1 VIGCEDRL
9 RNYLYCVEW
18 GLKLYSNQP
27 TLHVTHGRGSVHS
40 PRRCD
45 MLCTSGF
52 IDVVTYS
59 HRGLYNGMS
68 LPLQPMFFF
77 WICWLQQR
85 RCDVIHRLT
94 PLLRVTGCLV
104 SYATADIETW
114 LLCRAGGAGDWIYN
128 GCTIQPISNL
138 HPAVKRIT
146 WSMHH
151 EGLSMWRSE
160 KASSARYNKVIQK
173 AQLSPR
179 DHAMRRVSW
188 NPANCH
194 ATVHK
199 LLVRQVLNQ
208 VSYCR

>member
-1 VIGCEDRL
+1 
-9 RNYLYCVEW
+9 
-18 GLKLYSNQP
+18 
-27 TLHVTHGRGSVHS
+27 
-40 PRRCD
+40 

-104 SYATADIETW
+104 SYATADIETR

-160 KASSARYNKVIQK
+160 KASSARY
-173 AQLSPR
+173 
-179 DHAMRRVSW
+179 RRGTARCVVSVEILPIATQQCINYLYDKSW
-188 NPANCH
+188 TKYHTVANWPARQNR
-194 ATVHK
+194 AVDSAWRS
-199 LLVRQVLNQ
+199 VR
-208 VSYCR
+208 